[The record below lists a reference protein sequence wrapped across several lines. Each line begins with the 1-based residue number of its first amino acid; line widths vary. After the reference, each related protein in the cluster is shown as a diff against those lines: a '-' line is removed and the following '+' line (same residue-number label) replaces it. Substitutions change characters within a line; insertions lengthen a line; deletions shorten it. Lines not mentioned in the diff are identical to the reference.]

1 MEEIAW
7 TREAKETEAS
17 DEEEEYEAKGIET
30 EQVIDFMEEVVPM
43 NEWVITRCT
52 GKAMES
58 TLLLRLIDIQKPR
71 KAHIRALSFFV

>member
-43 NEWVITRCT
+43 NEWVNY
-52 GKAMES
+52 
-58 TLLLRLIDIQKPR
+58 
-71 KAHIRALSFFV
+71 